1 MTTGINNESAW
12 HIPVMLEEALDLLKP
27 SPGKV
32 MVDATLGGGGHAAA
46 ILGKLLPGGK
56 LIGFD
61 WDWESLTEASERL
74 KPYKDN
80 FYPVKANFRDLHK
93 VLEEAG
99 VKGLDGIL
107 FDLGVSSHQLD
118 SPKRGFAYRRDDPL
132 DMRMDMH
139 SNKTAEKLLNTLNHG
154 ELTFLF
160 RLYGEEKWAGRI
172 ASFIV
177 QRRDREA
184 ITHSGQLVEI
194 VRDAIPAAARRKG
207 GHPAKRVFQAL
218 RIAVNDELENLQRG
232 LNQGIDALRPGG
244 RIVVIAYHSL
254 EDRLVKETLRQHS
267 KGCVCPKQFPVCRCG
282 MVAKLKIITRK
293 PLFPA
298 KEEIENNP
306 RAKSAR
312 LRGAERRPVVTQA
325 EV

>member
-282 MVAKLKIITRK
+282 MVAKLNIITRK

>member
-1 MTTGINNESAW
+1 MRAGCQSDQVSPSFHDSAQLEHGEFGPDAVGLQPGIPGDFLDRRG
-12 HIPVMLEEALDLLKP
+12 IGQRLDDRPLAL
-27 SPGKV
+27 V
-32 MVDATLGGGGHAAA
+32 QRGGVENGLVVGCWGADGAVR
-46 ILGKLLPGGK
+46 I
-56 LIGFD
+56 
-61 WDWESLTEASERL
+61 
-74 KPYKDN
+74 
-80 FYPVKANFRDLHK
+80 

-232 LNQGIDALRPGG
+232 LNQGIDALCPGG